1 MLDYQPC
8 RSSQMAEEAFHAV
21 QIQGLDAGLSALS
34 SQMAG
39 KLFHEVPVGEPLFW
53 SPAEETSPVQK

>member
-1 MLDYQPC
+1 
-8 RSSQMAEEAFHAV
+8 MAEEAFHAV